1 MSIVAAGAPGTSTDP
16 RGGLPPP
23 PTASYSP
30 ISRSSQDHLAK
41 SNSIRDEADDLD
53 KRWGPEIQKK
63 YDAFLEDE
71 RKNVLEGAW
80 DKFPYGSRLFV
91 GKKKFILW

>member
-1 MSIVAAGAPGTSTDP
+1 MTTSLIAAGAPGTSTES
-16 RGGLPPP
+16 RGGMSPPP
-23 PTASYSP
+23 SASFST
-30 ISRSSQDHLAK
+30 SNKSGQDHM
-41 SNSIRDEADDLD
+41 SIGSSGEADDLD
-53 KRWGPEIQKK
+53 KRWGPEIQRK

-91 GKKKFILW
+91 GK